1 MRRTAALS
9 ALSLLFLLSSGLPA
23 NQAQPPRQNQDAL
36 PPRATQKPPLHGR
49 HWMAL
54 TGKPLAAT
62 AGAMA
67 FQQGGNA
74 IDAACAMLGAVSTMW
89 DTLGWG
95 GETQALIYN
104 PKTKTVVGINALGVA
119 PSGATVEYY
128 KSKGYNYPPEFGPLA
143 AVPPGTPGGLLV
155 MLKEFGTLSLA
166 QVLAPAI
173 AMADGY
179 AIEAQAANSI
189 ERQKAEI
196 KKWKYSPAV
205 FLPHAGQTREAP
217 EAGEIFRQA
226 DLAATL
232 RKLVEAERTALAA
245 GKSRGDAIQAAYDRF
260 YKGDIAQEIV
270 RGVRED
276 GGLFTTDDLAR
287 WQVKVEVPLSTTYKD
302 IEVYKLAQWQLG
314 PALLQALNI
323 LETIDVKA
331 LGYNTPRYL
340 HTVYQTMNLAF
351 ADRDFYYGDPAFPP
365 EEPMRGLL
373 SKAYAKDRAKLVNP
387 DRNDPSAKP
396 GDPYPYQGG
405 TNPFRRYLDAWPPPD
420 KPVRISGGNGGNT
433 TAWEDA
439 FYAGTTSIQAAD
451 AEGWV
456 ISVTPSG
463 GWIPAVVAGR
473 TGVGLSQRAQSFV
486 FDPAENPFNV
496 MEPGKRPRVT
506 LTPTLAMKD
515 GLPWMAFSVQGGD
528 SQDQNLLQYFLN
540 IVEFGMAPQ
549 QAVEAPNMNSF
560 QMRNSFQ
567 DHTSQ
572 PGRMLVA
579 SSTSQAIRAELQKM
593 GYRLQFA
600 ERTSGP
606 ITAIWFDRKHG
617 TMWGAASNHGEDYGI
632 VW

>member
-1 MRRTAALS
+1 
-9 ALSLLFLLSSGLPA
+9 
-23 NQAQPPRQNQDAL
+23 
-36 PPRATQKPPLHGR
+36 
-49 HWMAL
+49 
-54 TGKPLAAT
+54 
-62 AGAMA
+62 
-67 FQQGGNA
+67 
-74 IDAACAMLGAVSTMW
+74 
-89 DTLGWG
+89 
-95 GETQALIYN
+95 
-104 PKTKTVVGINALGVA
+104 
-119 PSGATVEYY
+119 
-128 KSKGYNYPPEFGPLA
+128 
-143 AVPPGTPGGLLV
+143 

-179 AIEAQAANSI
+179 AIEAQAANLV

-196 KKWKYSPAV
+196 KKWRYSPAV
-205 FLPHAGQTREAP
+205 FLPHTGQTREAP

-276 GGLFTTDDLAR
+276 GGLFTTDDLAK
-287 WQVKVEVPLSTTYKD
+287 WQVKVEVPLSTTYKG
-302 IEVYKLAQWQLG
+302 IEVYKLAQWQQG

-340 HTVYQTMNLAF
+340 HTVYQAMNLAF

-396 GDPYPYQGG
+396 GDPYPYHDPDG

-420 KPVRISGGNGGNT
+420 KPVRISGGSGGNT

-451 AEGWV
+451 AQGWV

-486 FDPAENPFNV
+486 FDPAENPYNV

-540 IVEFGMAPQ
+540 ILEFGMAPQ